1 MREKMIWLVVA
12 LLLSGCDRDKAPVV
26 AALPVY
32 TVTTA
37 HPVVQDVK
45 VYREW
50 IGRLAADV
58 SAEILP
64 RVEGYVLKRTFTNGQ
79 TVEKGQVLY
88 VLDDT
93 LYAEALQ
100 QAEQQQAEAQAN
112 VQEALQNVEYY
123 RPLVKDGSVARQ
135 TFTEAQRKAEA
146 AQAVLLAAQ
155 AAVAQAQSNVDY
167 CTLRSPL
174 SGIAGFARAD
184 VGSYVSPG
192 STPMVT
198 VSCVQPI
205 RVSFSITEQDWLN
218 QGGVGG
224 TLRPGAEVEV
234 MTATGA
240 VYPYKA
246 RIAGVDNEVSD
257 TMGTLELDAMLDNPN
272 ELLRPGMFVMVR
284 AAVDEVKDAMLVPQ
298 KAIVAMQG
306 KQFVAVLG
314 AGDKVQLVPVTT
326 GPMQGDMIVVSGAL
340 SQDARIV
347 VTGTQ
352 QAMMAAAGRALLK
365 TETAAANR

>member
-1 MREKMIWLVVA
+1 MREKMIWLAMGV
-12 LLLSGCDRDKAPVV
+12 LLCGCGDDKAPVAV
-26 AALPVY
+26 ALPVY

-37 HPVVQDVK
+37 HPVVGDVK

-64 RVEGYVLKRTFTNGQ
+64 RVEGYVLKRGFTNGQ
-79 TVEKGQVLY
+79 AVEKGQVLY

-100 QAEQQQAEAQAN
+100 QAQQQEAEAQAN

-146 AQAVLLAAQ
+146 AQAVLQAAR

-167 CTLRSPL
+167 CTLRAPL

-205 RVSFSITEQDWLN
+205 RVSFSISEQDWLR

-234 MTATGA
+234 LTATGEL
-240 VYPYKA
+240 YPHKA
-246 RIAGVDNEVSD
+246 RIIGVDNEVSA
-257 TMGTLELDAMLDNPN
+257 TMGTLELDAVLDNPG

-284 AAVDEVKDAMLVPQ
+284 AAVEEVKNALLVPR
-298 KAIVAMQG
+298 KAIVSQQG
-306 KQFVAVLG
+306 KQFLAALVA
-314 AGDKVQLVPVTT
+314 ANKVQLIPVAT
-326 GPMQGDMIVVSGAL
+326 GPVQGDMIAVSGAL
-340 SQDARIV
+340 TPEARIV

-352 QAMMAAAGRALLK
+352 QAMMAAAGRAAVK
-365 TETAAANR
+365 SGD

>member
-1 MREKMIWLVVA
+1 MCEKLIWLAMGV
-12 LLLSGCDRDKAPVV
+12 LLCGCDREGTPAA

-32 TVTTA
+32 SVSTT
-37 HPVVQDVK
+37 HPVVGDVK

-58 SAEILP
+58 SADILP
-64 RVEGYVLKRTFTNGQ
+64 RVEGYVLKRSFTNGQ
-79 TVEKGQVLY
+79 AVEKGQVLY

-100 QAEQQQAEAQAN
+100 QAQQQEAQALAN

-146 AQAVLLAAQ
+146 AQAVLQAAR

-167 CTLRSPL
+167 CTVRAPL

-192 STPMVT
+192 SSPMVT

-205 RVSFSITEQDWLN
+205 RVSFSISEQDWLR

-234 MTATGA
+234 LTSTGG
-240 VYPYKA
+240 VYPHPA
-246 RIAGVDNEVSD
+246 RIIGVDNAVSA
-257 TMGTLELDAMLDNPN
+257 TMGTLELDALLDNPD

-284 AAVDEVKDAMLVPQ
+284 AAVDEVKNALLVPQ
-298 KAIVAMQG
+298 KALVSQQG
-306 KQFVAVLG
+306 KQFLAALVA
-314 AGDKVQLVPVTT
+314 DNKVQLIPVTT
-326 GPMQGDMIVVSGAL
+326 GPMQGDMIVVRGAL
-340 SQDARIV
+340 TQESRIV
-347 VTGTQ
+347 VSGTQ
-352 QAMMAAAGRALLK
+352 QAMMAAAGRAVVK
-365 TETAAANR
+365 PGN

>member
-32 TVTTA
+32 AVTTA

-257 TMGTLELDAMLDNPN
+257 TMGTLQMDALLDNPHA
-272 ELLRPGMFVMVR
+272 LLRPGMYVTVR
-284 AAVDEVKDAMLVPQ
+284 AVVDELNDAVLVPQ
-298 KAIVAMQG
+298 RAIVSVQG
-306 KQFVAVLG
+306 KQFVITLG
-314 AGDKVQLVPVTT
+314 EKGKVELVPVVT
-326 GPMQGDMIVVSGAL
+326 GPTDGENIVVRGAI
-340 SQDARIV
+340 STQSCIV
-347 VTGTQ
+347 TSGTQ
-352 QAMMAAAGRALLK
+352 QAMMAVSGRAVLK
-365 TETAAANR
+365 TQ